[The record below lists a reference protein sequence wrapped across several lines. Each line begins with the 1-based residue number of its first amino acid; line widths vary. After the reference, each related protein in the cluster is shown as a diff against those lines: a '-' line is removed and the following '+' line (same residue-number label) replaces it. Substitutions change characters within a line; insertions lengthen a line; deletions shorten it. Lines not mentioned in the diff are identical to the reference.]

1 MAVRQFSPM
10 GVRRIPGP
18 MPRVIAPEGG
28 TPTPVGPRQGGAA
41 YIELFEAIRSK
52 KNPSRECAT
61 GLGTFFRL

>member
-1 MAVRQFSPM
+1 
-10 GVRRIPGP
+10 

-41 YIELFEAIRSK
+41 YIELFEAIRNK